1 MTMKLLNQISIAAF
15 TLATSAIPACGDDSS
30 GDSAGDSSTGAST
43 PDTSTPDTSTPDTS
57 EDTSTGDVTT
67 EGSTTDEDPTTGS
80 ADDSTDTTSGE
91 AEAAVRVFHAA
102 VVSDGNPD
110 QGFGAGEAIALDVNI
125 DVDGTQVVEGL
136 ALYALTSRLTVPAG
150 EHQITVSDAE
160 GNVLFDE
167 SITLPEGD
175 STVIAYN
182 AAADFTGAAEL
193 ALYPPIEEAGIVGE
207 AGEAGV
213 LAVHLDGNSQA
224 DPFLAYTAP
233 FDGDNPEPLGAEF
246 TYQADSGVYSTSDF
260 GFTHL
265 DPDGGADYV
274 FGFTC
279 DTPGSAADGAYILV
293 WGTNSVAPPGSPAGS
308 FSANAFTL
316 TADTAEGAPLTSIGC
331 AQQGA

>member
-57 EDTSTGDVTT
+57 TPDTSTPDTSTPDTSEDTSTGDAT
-67 EGSTTDEDPTTGS
+67 P
-80 ADDSTDTTSGE
+80 
-91 AEAAVRVFHAA
+91 EAAVRVFHAA

-136 ALYALTSRLTVPAG
+136 ALYALTPRLTVPAG